1 MKYAIDPYEFNQT
14 FELMIT
20 PMMLTDETDAPAYLN
35 RAFQSQIGYAIE
47 ELPDKNSW
55 LEKAYPDPDYREE
68 IAKSWMVAL
77 TSAKNDGDDFHLVS
91 KIYCADGV
99 YRWFD
104 VHQHTIAAKRVVT
117 FLNIDGPMRRSEDLA
132 AIADLKEK
140 LLCIL
145 AHDVRGPLS
154 SYKQMV
160 EGYED
165 EALSEQ
171 DVRFLLYKMSTQVD
185 LIFNIMNPLLLRTS
199 GNRGGFIAKRE
210 PINLADFFSKYSV
223 YYKARLDDQHSR
235 IVLELPEYAVL
246 NYDPVIL
253 DVICRNLLDNAI
265 KFSGNNGLVQ
275 VFFKRSAGYAR
286 LVIRDTGPGM
296 STEQVE
302 QIMNNKGS
310 QGMLKGITDSFGLGL
325 VLAKELLEKYQGRL
339 LVESEKGAGTAF
351 IIEITDHFLN

>member
-1 MKYAIDPYEFNQT
+1 MVFTDG
-14 FELMIT
+14 LMCTSI
-20 PMMLTDETDAPAYLN
+20 PSRLN
-35 RAFQSQIGYAIE
+35 
-47 ELPDKNSW
+47 D
-55 LEKAYPDPDYREE
+55 
-68 IAKSWMVAL
+68 
-77 TSAKNDGDDFHLVS
+77 
-91 KIYCADGV
+91 
-99 YRWFD
+99 
-104 VHQHTIAAKRVVT
+104 VVT
-117 FLNIDGPMRRSEDLA
+117 FLDIDGPMRRSEDLA

-145 AHDVRGPLS
+145 AHDVRSPLS
-154 SYKQMV
+154 CVKQMAD
-160 EGYED
+160 GFED
-165 EALSEQ
+165 ETLSEQ
-171 DVRFLLYKMSTQVD
+171 DIRYLLYKMSTQVD

-199 GNRGGFIAKRE
+199 GNRGGFTAQRE
-210 PINLADFFSKYSV
+210 PIDLADFFSKYAV
-223 YYKARLDDQHSR
+223 YYKARLDNQRSHL
-235 IVLELPEYAVL
+235 VLELPEYAVL

-339 LVESEKGAGTAF
+339 LVESEQGSGTAF